1 MIYDFTSVNDTS
13 DSIPFCE
20 GGIDS
25 RHKHTH
31 TQYMHVNIHAVSCRI
46 HIASVDSLGSI
57 HITWWTPRMADM
69 CWSYK
74 SNTILPKNT
83 KKTHPASPK
92 TSLISG
98 SSAKKTSG
106 GLERSEL
113 GLEVRWLDGS
123 IGWLDGWI
131 SIGSTHIYLYLS
143 DLSIPVYLQSYE
155 LDLDALLCWEIP
167 LFF

>member
-31 TQYMHVNIHAVSCRI
+31 THTIYACKHSCRI
-46 HIASVDSLGSI
+46 MPYPHRIRGQSG
-57 HITWWTPRMADM
+57 TPRMADM